1 MAQRGLKGISVV
13 QTVLFFI
20 TALAWTLG
28 DNRASMVAMIIMG
41 WILFVTGVVKIISL
55 FVPMDKKY
63 SATFCGLA
71 FAIDMALIAAV
82 LTLYFIQVGFSSAAT
97 RGGLFSDIFMIVAF
111 VCVAVAEAGSVV
123 CSIVENID
131 KFDKK

>member
-28 DNRASMVAMIIMG
+28 ENRASMVAMIIMG

-82 LTLYFIQVGFSSAAT
+82 LTLYS
-97 RGGLFSDIFMIVAF
+97 
-111 VCVAVAEAGSVV
+111 
-123 CSIVENID
+123 
-131 KFDKK
+131 